1 MDLKTKNEAWIIEL
15 LHFCIYTNKSKPL
28 EILNAKPKPF
38 TPYLRHPIITDLD
51 EDIYWIHLVSLLL
64 YSIDT
69 QDPAQAYKL
78 LNIIHTYD
86 VKKFNYIYRIIAS
99 FVNNNLDSTENILI
113 RCWYKWYDKDP
124 IIIYHVVMVLSC
136 HANWSANVT
145 VGNTDM
151 VNIAKKQ
158 IKYLYRDI
166 KLNKN
171 RSEGKTS
178 IADSTDQMDLLFN
191 ITDDTSNSYNIL

>member
-1 MDLKTKNEAWIIEL
+1 
-15 LHFCIYTNKSKPL
+15 
-28 EILNAKPKPF
+28 
-38 TPYLRHPIITDLD
+38 
-51 EDIYWIHLVSLLL
+51 
-64 YSIDT
+64 
-69 QDPAQAYKL
+69 
-78 LNIIHTYD
+78 
-86 VKKFNYIYRIIAS
+86 
-99 FVNNNLDSTENILI
+99 
-113 RCWYKWYDKDP
+113 
-124 IIIYHVVMVLSC
+124 MVLSC